1 MWPKDR
7 TATLKLFNI
16 SIVTTVERILFQ
28 HTTAA
33 GKKNTC
39 HNWLLCV
46 FDAGR
51 GGSCVVAGCSK
62 YKRNGIA
69 TNP

>member
-7 TATLKLFNI
+7 TATLKLFNV

-51 GGSCVVAGCSK
+51 GVVALLRVVRSI
-62 YKRNGIA
+62 NA
-69 TNP
+69 VV